1 MLSQAYDRALHNE
14 QEGSALFHS
23 PPSFFI
29 SSKEDGR
36 EVEQHKDRENGVGGG
51 EIRKIPVIMVI
62 MILSI

>member
-36 EVEQHKDRENGVGGG
+36 EVEQHKERENGVGGK
-51 EIRKIPVIMVI
+51 R
-62 MILSI
+62 